1 MWGVLEPS
9 LFEGRHEH
17 LLGASYAPQNNATAR
32 RKFLSY
38 PCGRNPVATKL
49 SAADDELAVKRVL
62 GGDISAFEEIVRRWQ
77 SPLVN
82 LAFRFCRD
90 RGRAE
95 EMAQEAFLRAYRG
108 LKQWRK
114 EAAFSTWLF
123 ALATN
128 FYRSELRRIPATV
141 SIDDVREPAD
151 PRAQDGGLEEEDRD
165 LAVRRAVLALPE
177 KYREALILFYFHEM
191 DVAAA
196 ALSLGLPEGTFK
208 ARLFRGREILRG
220 KLPQLLGVARLKE
233 A

>member
-1 MWGVLEPS
+1 MQPPGVKL
-9 LFEGRHEH
+9 GRIWCEE
-17 LLGASYAPQNNATAR
+17 SR
-32 RKFLSY
+32 
-38 PCGRNPVATKL
+38 L
-49 SAADDELAVKRVL
+49 SASDDQSAVERVL
-62 GGDISAFEEIVRRWQ
+62 AGDISAFEEIVRRWQ

-82 LAFRFCRD
+82 LAYRFCRD

-128 FYRSELRRIPATV
+128 FYRSELRRIPARTV
-141 SIDDVREPAD
+141 SLDEVAEPVD
-151 PRAQDGGLEEEDRD
+151 PRASDGRLEDDDRD
-165 LAVRRAVLALPE
+165 LAVRRAVSALPA

-191 DVAAA
+191 DVPAA

-220 KLPQLLGVARLKE
+220 KLPQLLAMPRLKE